1 MAQLG
6 RVVGSCV
13 LFLCG
18 AALAAEGQ
26 TTHPV
31 VISQIYGGGGNS
43 GATLRNDYIELFNR
57 GDAPVDIS
65 GWSIQYA
72 SSAGSSWQKTDLAG
86 VIQPGHYYLIQQA
99 AGAGGTTPLPTPDA
113 TGAGSGIPMSA
124 TSGKVA
130 LVRSATALTCGAVTT
145 PCLPNANIEDF
156 VGYGSAAT
164 QFEGSGP
171 TSTLSNGTAALRAG
185 NGCVDADNNAADF
198 GTGAPAPR
206 NSAVAGVTCDG
217 GPGPEPTCTPT
228 QTIAAVQGT
237 GQVSP
242 LVSTTVSVAGIV
254 TGRVTTGSARGFFV
268 QMPDGADGDPASSD
282 GVFVFTGSASPSA
295 LAAVGND
302 VCVTGTVSEFIPSS
316 DPGTLPLT
324 EIVQPSVITV
334 TATARPLPTPVTL
347 TAADTPANTFAA
359 LERFEG
365 MRVKVERLT
374 VVGPT
379 LGSVDEPS
387 AAGITNGVFYG
398 VVEGVARPF
407 REPGADLQD
416 VLPAGAPAN
425 VPRFD
430 GNPER
435 LRVDSDALGAA
446 PLDVTSGAT
455 VSNLVGPLTWAFR
468 TYSLFPDP
476 AETATVTGLA
486 SATPVPAPAASQF
499 TIGGFNLERFFDTQD
514 DPGVSDVA
522 LTTAAL
528 ERRLKKTSLAIRTVM
543 RAPDIIGVEEAEN
556 LSVLQTLAARLNS
569 DTVAGGDA
577 DPGYEA
583 FLVEGNDIG
592 GIDVG
597 FLVKTTRVTVVDVTQ
612 EGKDTTYIDP
622 NSGQPALLND
632 RPPLILRASV
642 ALPSGAAPVTVIANH
657 LRSLTSLTDPV
668 DGPRIRA
675 KRAAQ
680 AEFLANLVQARQTAD
695 PQERL
700 VLLGDFNAYQFN
712 DGYVDV
718 LGTIAGQPAP
728 ADQVVQASPDLVN
741 PDLLDTMGLLPAA
754 QRYSYVFDGHAQ
766 IIDHLLINQAAAALF
781 QQIAVARNDADF
793 PETFRNDETRPERV
807 SDHDMPVAYFG
818 LPAVNVSARVA
829 VFSSGLVYN
838 RVTRTYNGTIQI
850 TNTSAQAIDGPI
862 HVVLDQLTPGVT
874 LANAAGQFQ
883 GLPYLTI
890 GTAPLAPGQSA
901 TVAVQFTNPGG
912 ARIGYAA
919 RTYSGDF

>member
-13 LFLCG
+13 LFLFG
-18 AALAAEGQ
+18 AALAADAQ

-43 GATLRNDYIELFNR
+43 GATLTNDYIELFNR
-57 GDAPVDIS
+57 SETPVDIS

-72 SSAGSSWQKTDLAG
+72 SSTGASWQKTDLTG

-113 TGAGSGIPMSA
+113 TGAGTGIPMSA
-124 TSGKVA
+124 TSGKIA
-130 LVRSATALTCGAVTT
+130 LVRTTTALACGGVTT

-156 VGYGSAAT
+156 VGYGGSAT

-171 TSTLSNGTAALRAG
+171 TPTLSNTSAALRAG
-185 NGCVDADNNAADF
+185 GGCTDTDNNAADF
-198 GTGAPAPR
+198 ATGAPAPR
-206 NSAVAGVTCDG
+206 NSATAGITCG
-217 GPGPEPTCTPT
+217 GGPEPTCTPT

-242 LVSTTVSVAGIV
+242 LASTSVSVAGIV

-282 GVFVFTGSASPSA
+282 GVFVFTGSNSPSA
-295 LAAVGND
+295 LAAVGNNI
-302 VCVTGTVSEFIPSS
+302 CVTGTVSEFVPSS

-324 EIVQPSVITV
+324 EIVQPTVVTVI
-334 TATARPLPTPVTL
+334 ATGQPLPTPVTL
-347 TAADTPANTFAA
+347 TTADTPTTTFAA

-387 AAGITNGVFYG
+387 ATGTTNGVFYG

-416 VLPAGAPAN
+416 LLPAGAPAN

-435 LRVDSDALGAA
+435 LRVDSDALGAPA
-446 PLDVTSGAT
+446 LDVTSGAT
-455 VSNLVGPLTWAFR
+455 VTNLVGPLTWAFR

-476 AETATVTGLA
+476 AVTATISGQA

-499 TIGGFNLERFFDTQD
+499 TIGGFNLERFFDTTD

-522 LTTAAL
+522 LTAAAL
-528 ERRLKKTSLAIRTVM
+528 EHRLKKTSLAIRTVM
-543 RAPDIIGVEEAEN
+543 RSPDILGVEEAEN
-556 LSVLQTLAARLNS
+556 LSVLQTLAARVNS
-569 DTVAGGDA
+569 DTVNGGGA
-577 DPGYEA
+577 DPGYQA

-597 FLVKTTRVTVVDVTQ
+597 FLVKSSRVTVVDVTQ

-642 ALPSGAAPVTVIANH
+642 ALPSGAVPITVIANH
-657 LRSLTSLTDPV
+657 LRSLTSLTDAV
-668 DGPRIRA
+668 DGPRVRA

-741 PDLLDTMGLLPAA
+741 PDLLDVMGLLPAA

-766 IIDHLLINQAAAALF
+766 IIDHMVINQAAAAF
-781 QQIAVARNDADF
+781 FKQIAVARNDADF
-793 PETFRNDETRPERV
+793 PETFRNDDTRPERA
-807 SDHDMPVAYFG
+807 SDHDMPVAYFAI
-818 LPAVNVSARVA
+818 PAVDVSARVS

-838 RVTRTYNGTIQI
+838 RVTRTFNGTIQI
-850 TNTSAQAIDGPI
+850 TNSSAQTIDGPI
-862 HVVLDQLTPGVT
+862 QVVLDQLTPGVT
-874 LANAAGQFQ
+874 LANAAGTFQ
-883 GLPYLTI
+883 GLPYLTL
-890 GTAPLAPGQSA
+890 GATTLAPGQSA
-901 TVAVQFTNPGG
+901 TVAVQFSNPGN
-912 ARIGYAA
+912 ARIGYVV
-919 RTYSGDF
+919 RTFAGDF